1 MSQEKLP
8 ITLEDLARMI
18 KQEFDHNS
26 EEFTGIH
33 EQFRSI
39 GKQFK
44 ELRGELQD
52 LKDGQH
58 AILVR
63 LDNVAYRFEVSEL
76 ERRVGIL
83 EKRSGLRA

>member
-1 MSQEKLP
+1 MSQEKQP

-18 KQEFDHNS
+18 KMEFDHNG
-26 EEFTGIH
+26 EEFTGIRQ
-33 EQFRSI
+33 QFHD
-39 GKQFK
+39 
-44 ELRGELQD
+44 LHGEIQE

-63 LDNVAYRFEVSEL
+63 LDNVAYRFEVTEL

-83 EKRSGLRA
+83 EKRAGLRA

>member
-1 MSQEKLP
+1 MSQEKQS
-8 ITLEDLARMI
+8 ITLEDLARII
-18 KQEFDHNS
+18 KQEFDHNG
-26 EEFTGIH
+26 EEFTGIRQ
-33 EQFRSI
+33 QFREMRSDI
-39 GKQFK
+39 Q
-44 ELRGELQD
+44 E

-83 EKRSGLRA
+83 EKRSGLRT